1 MTTIVQDGEEGT
13 LFYSPACA
21 CDGSGGGRIRM
32 LLLLPLAL
40 GQLYVDPGGGI
51 SAIEEGVVSELDAE
65 ARANADW
72 AANKSFTILY

>member
-1 MTTIVQDGEEGT
+1 
-13 LFYSPACA
+13 
-21 CDGSGGGRIRM
+21 M

-72 AANKSFTILY
+72 AANKSLTILY